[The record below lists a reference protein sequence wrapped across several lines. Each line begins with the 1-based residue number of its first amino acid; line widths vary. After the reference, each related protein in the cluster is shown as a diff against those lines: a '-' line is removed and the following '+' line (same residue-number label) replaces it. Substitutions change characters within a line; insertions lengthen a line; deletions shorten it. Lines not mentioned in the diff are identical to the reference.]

1 MERTL
6 TKEEIYRALAAR
18 HGEELQRK
26 IAGSTVAV
34 CGLGGLGS
42 HLALCLAR
50 MGIGKLILIDSVAL
64 RFFCL
69 NRRDVMV
76 RINGKEYELS
86 GETLACYLAV
96 SEYDSRRIAVE
107 RNGEIVP
114 KSLYEQTVLKD
125 GDSLEVVTFV
135 GGG

>member
-1 MERTL
+1 
-6 TKEEIYRALAAR
+6 
-18 HGEELQRK
+18 
-26 IAGSTVAV
+26 
-34 CGLGGLGS
+34 
-42 HLALCLAR
+42 
-50 MGIGKLILIDSVAL
+50 
-64 RFFCL
+64 
-69 NRRDVMV
+69 MV